1 MSLSSSLL
9 LLLLLLMSLRNVVE
23 WLLPFP
29 SVYICNYVCAVY
41 ECVGRKDNE
50 SELFER
56 PTTVARAGK
65 IKNDDNKNGC
75 DGTQYIFAHIHI
87 DVMYVCVSFSLR

>member
-1 MSLSSSLL
+1 
-9 LLLLLLMSLRNVVE
+9 MSLRNVVE

-29 SVYICNYVCAVY
+29 SVYICNCVCAVY

-50 SELFER
+50 SELFDR

-65 IKNDDNKNGC
+65 IKNDDNKNNC
-75 DGTQYIFAHIHI
+75 DGTQYKFAYIQMI
-87 DVMYVCVSFSLR
+87 CMFVCRFRCGSPVINKCKY

>member
-1 MSLSSSLL
+1 MSLSSPFLL
-9 LLLLLLMSLRNVVE
+9 SLLLLLLMSLRNVVE

-29 SVYICNYVCAVY
+29 SVYICNCVCAVY

-50 SELFER
+50 SELFDR

-65 IKNDDNKNGC
+65 IKNDDNKNNC
-75 DGTQYIFAHIHI
+75 DGTQYKYIYSHT
-87 DVMYVCVSFSLR
+87 YR